1 MTRGIIII
9 VKKRNR
15 SYDALIPSDI
25 KEAISTFLTDELIEE
40 SIRFKEFSNNG
51 NRWVY
56 KRKSTRDSRWKECNS
71 YNKVFRNTWKR
82 NGV

>member
-25 KEAISTFLTDELIEE
+25 KEAISTFLTDKLIEE

-51 NRWVY
+51 NR
-56 KRKSTRDSRWKECNS
+56 
-71 YNKVFRNTWKR
+71 
-82 NGV
+82 

>member
-1 MTRGIIII
+1 MYVEGLKFLKTLLDGKKKLTINVEESEGLVTRGIIII

-25 KEAISTFLTDELIEE
+25 KEAISTFLTDKLIEE

-51 NRWVY
+51 NR
-56 KRKSTRDSRWKECNS
+56 
-71 YNKVFRNTWKR
+71 
-82 NGV
+82 

>member
-15 SYDALIPSDI
+15 SYDALIPIDI
-25 KEAISTFLTDELIEE
+25 KEAISTYLTDELIEE

-51 NRWVY
+51 NR
-56 KRKSTRDSRWKECNS
+56 
-71 YNKVFRNTWKR
+71 
-82 NGV
+82 